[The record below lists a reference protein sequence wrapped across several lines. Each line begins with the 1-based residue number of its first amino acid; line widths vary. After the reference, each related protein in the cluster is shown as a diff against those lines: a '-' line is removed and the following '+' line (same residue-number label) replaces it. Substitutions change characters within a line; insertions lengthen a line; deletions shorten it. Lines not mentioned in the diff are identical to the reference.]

1 MINNSIVRIVYKDE
15 KQQDKFYT
23 LLTKINKISIKRP
36 TYMGID
42 FEFNTKKVAL
52 MQILFEVH
60 KKSTIVKKYY
70 IIYPPNLNQKTNDYL
85 KYHIMANKNILKILH
100 GSESLDIPY
109 LVDDFFNMEIEPS
122 IDFFLSMV
130 DTRYM
135 CEYLNILNS
144 RRNPCKI
151 YDLLLDLNI
160 IDVRGKKALEL
171 NEEKMGAI
179 YDIIIDINSLTPELI
194 TYAIHDVVYL
204 IDAYI
209 HLQKIIIK
217 TNPKDYY
224 LLIDCL
230 RYCFMEKRNIT
241 NIGDDLIIINMM
253 NNYFYF
259 INKANNKTKQT
270 LDKILQSTKID
281 TTNQSDK
288 TEYFYRVSMIKT
300 YDIIIKD
307 YIDSYPNIK
316 FIININYIKTNILNL
331 LRTVVYVI
339 ILKNYKVKASNV
351 QTVEYKI
358 DQNYKQIIDSLQ
370 ILEIN
375 YLLELV
381 KHFYD
386 YVLIKLKP

>member
-1 MINNSIVRIVYKDE
+1 MIDNSIVRIVYKDD
-15 KQQDKFYT
+15 KLQNKFYT
-23 LLTKINKISIKRP
+23 LLTKINKISMKRP

-60 KKSTIVKKYY
+60 KKSMIVKKYY

-100 GSESLDIPY
+100 GSEALDIPY

-130 DTRYM
+130 DTRYL

-160 IDVRGKKALEL
+160 LQTKEKKALEL

-204 IDAYI
+204 VDAYI
-209 HLQKIIIK
+209 SLQKIIIK

-241 NIGDDLIIINMM
+241 NIGDDLVLINMM

-259 INKANNKTKQT
+259 INKANHKTKQT
-270 LDKILQSTKID
+270 LDKILIASKIN
-281 TTNQSDK
+281 TTEHTNK

-307 YIDSYPNIK
+307 YFNSFPNIN
-316 FIININYIKTNILNL
+316 FITNINYIKTNILNL

-339 ILKNYKVKASNV
+339 ILDNYKIKASIIQIVN
-351 QTVEYKI
+351 YKI
-358 DQNYKQIIDSLQ
+358 NQNYKYIIDSLQ
-370 ILEIN
+370 ILELN

-381 KHFYD
+381 KNFYT
-386 YVLIKLKP
+386 YALLKIKP

>member
-1 MINNSIVRIVYKDE
+1 MIDNSIIRIVYKDE
-15 KQQDKFYT
+15 KLQNKFYK
-23 LLTKINKISIKRP
+23 LLRKINKIAIRCP
-36 TYMGID
+36 TFMGID

-60 KKSTIVKKYY
+60 KKTTIVKKYY

-109 LVDDFFNMEIEPS
+109 LVDDYFNMEIEPS

-130 DTRYM
+130 DTRYL

-144 RRNPCKI
+144 IRNPCKI
-151 YDLLLDLNI
+151 YDLLVDLNI
-160 IDVRGKKALEL
+160 IPISEKKALEL

-204 IDAYI
+204 IDAYTN
-209 HLQKIIIK
+209 LQQQIIK

-230 RYCFMEKRNIT
+230 RFCFMEKRNIT
-241 NIGDDLIIINMM
+241 NIGDDIVIINMM
-253 NNYFYF
+253 NNYFYY
-259 INKANNKTKQT
+259 INKANQQTKHT
-270 LDKILQSTKID
+270 LDKILISTNTD
-281 TTNQSDK
+281 TSTHTDK
-288 TEYFYRVSMIKT
+288 TEYYYRVSMIKT

-307 YIDSYPNIK
+307 YIESFSNIK
-316 FIININYIKTNILNL
+316 FITNINYIKTNILNL

-339 ILKNYKVKASNV
+339 ILDNYKVKASNV
-351 QTVEYKI
+351 QSVNYKI
-358 DQNYKQIIDSLQ
+358 NQNYKQITDSLH
-370 ILEIN
+370 ILDLN
-375 YLLELV
+375 HLLELIN
-381 KHFYD
+381 HFYN
-386 YVLIKLKP
+386 YALHKIKP